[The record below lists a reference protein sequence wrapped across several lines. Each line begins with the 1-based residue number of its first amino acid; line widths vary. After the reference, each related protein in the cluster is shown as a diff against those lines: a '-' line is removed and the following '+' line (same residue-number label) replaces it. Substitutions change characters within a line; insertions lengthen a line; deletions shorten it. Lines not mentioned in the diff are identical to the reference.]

1 MAVDYTL
8 FQRRYASLTTD
19 FEISALAV
27 NPTAVLVPRD
37 VNYQI
42 FIQRAELVV
51 SIYAVG
57 TVKLVGATSGR
68 IYATF
73 NIPAAASASNVD
85 LFALD
90 YGPTGFGVN
99 IGEAV
104 NVVWSNAAMD
114 ILLHIEAYDRL
125 AVTIGAWDA
134 SPSTQASSK
143 TAVASNLLN

>member
-8 FQRRYASLTTD
+8 FQRRYSTLTTD
-19 FEISALAV
+19 FEITGLVV
-27 NPTAVLVPRD
+27 NPSTVLTVRD

-51 SIYAVG
+51 TMYAAG
-57 TVKLVGATSGR
+57 TVKLVGAASGR

-73 NIPAAASASNVD
+73 NIPAAPSSSNVD

-99 IGEAV
+99 IGESV
-104 NVVWSNAAMD
+104 QVSWSNSNTDA
-114 ILLHIEAYDRL
+114 LLHIEAYQRL
-125 AVTIGAWDA
+125 AKTVGAWDG
-134 SPSTQASSK
+134 SPSTAASSAP
-143 TAVASNLLN
+143 TPTTNLLN